1 MAEVVTPFK
10 PSYIKRRPGRPR
22 WRAVSRLGMCV
33 GFALLVYYMI
43 VFVLPFATA
52 IWLSFQNWDFIV
64 TPKFVG
70 LRNFQRLFGD
80 HYFWQALRVTF
91 VFSAVEITL
100 GVLIALVLAFLLS
113 RLRGSPQRGLLALFY
128 LPVITPGIV
137 TVLLWRWLYIQDG
150 GAFNN
155 LLGLFGISPQPFLL
169 STDQALY
176 CIIVMVIWANLG
188 SIMVLFLAGIN
199 DIPEHL
205 FEAAVLDGAGI
216 WSQFRYIVL
225 PLIRPVILYQ
235 VVVSVIGT
243 FQLFEQFQFLPGP
256 GFSTRTL
263 ALYTYQLGFQTL
275 DLGYG
280 AAVSIIIFMVLL
292 VATAEQL
299 RRYRTSFEY

>member
-1 MAEVVTPFK
+1 MAEVVTPLK
-10 PSYIKRRPGRPR
+10 PSHTMRKPGRPR
-22 WRAVSRLGMCV
+22 WRNISWLGVCV
-33 GFALLVYYMI
+33 GLVLLAYYLI

-80 HYFWQALRVTF
+80 PYFWQALKVTF
-91 VFSAVEITL
+91 VFSVVEITL

-128 LPVITPGIV
+128 LPVITPAIV
-137 TVLLWRWLYIQDG
+137 TVLLWRWMYIQDG

-176 CIIVMVIWANLG
+176 CIIVMVVWANLG
-188 SIMVLFLAGIN
+188 GIMVLFLAGIN

-205 FEAAVLDGAGI
+205 LEAAVLDGAGM
-216 WSQFRYIVL
+216 WSQFRYIII
-225 PLIRPVILYQ
+225 PLIRPVILYE

-243 FQLFEQFQFLPGP
+243 FQLFEQFAFLPGP

-280 AAVSIIIFMVLL
+280 AAVSMIIFIVLL
-292 VATAEQL
+292 VATTQQL
-299 RRYRTSFEY
+299 RRYRSNFEY